1 MLWSGGIWPRLP
13 WAKKNR
19 RICMSGR
26 GMVMPDSRLGTARGA
41 GIISAG
47 SWNPTAQLCS
57 PDCSQE
63 ESKLHLLEDAS
74 ISLHK
79 LRGEAP
85 IYLKNK
91 KNITF
96 IGIYLML
103 IRGTCTR
110 TSQLPPPHLQEAL
123 GSREP
128 QSRLCDKHCVTHWC
142 SPAPFPFNIVTRW
155 WYTTFACLTN
165 ASSVHRVCLSMIRK
179 QDAFP
184 AQTNHKWSTGG
195 KVEAVCYS
203 LVGDAREEIT
213 ALTRGMR
220 KHWDSQQRGSRLQA
234 D

>member
-1 MLWSGGIWPRLP
+1 MEWWHMATASMG
-13 WAKKNR
+13 KKNR

-26 GMVMPDSRLGTARGA
+26 GMVMPDSRSGTARGA

-91 KNITF
+91 KNNTF

-110 TSQLPPPHLQEAL
+110 TSQLPPPSFTRGSGKQRTPEQAL
-123 GSREP
+123 R
-128 QSRLCDKHCVTHWC
+128 QTLCDPLC

-195 KVEAVCYS
+195 KEEAVCYS

>member
-1 MLWSGGIWPRLP
+1 
-13 WAKKNR
+13 
-19 RICMSGR
+19 
-26 GMVMPDSRLGTARGA
+26 MPDSRLGTARGA

-63 ESKLHLLEDAS
+63 ESKLCLLEDAS

-91 KNITF
+91 KKKHIYWHLPHAHKGDVHQDIT
-96 IGIYLML
+96 
-103 IRGTCTR
+103 TA
-110 TSQLPPPHLQEAL
+110 PPRLQEAL

-128 QSRLCDKHCVTHWC
+128 QSRLCNKHCVTHCC